1 MIEQRIDP
9 ARASDRGK
17 VVTSKVTV
25 FAVLFVAGHALLA
38 FFLRDNKSL
47 ATFHAAI
54 TLAVGLWLAL
64 STRKI
69 EKIVYISSYIVG
81 AELIWRMSGGSLFWE
96 LGKYG
101 LSAILLISTLRMRR
115 LRFNIPILVYF
126 LLLLPSISMTLS
138 ESTFEEARQQVSF
151 NLSGPFALMA
161 CVFFFERLRL
171 SSSHLIKLSLFAIGP
186 MVTVATLAIVS
197 TFTAESINFSD
208 SSNFVTSGG
217 YGPNQVSSILGLG
230 ALFAFLIFILS
241 RKEMRSLGRM
251 MFVIIVVLGFQS
263 ALTFSRG
270 GIYLAFLSAVIS
282 LAYFLREPR
291 LKAKVIL
298 TTFLLFV
305 ITTFLVVPRL
315 DSFTGGAF
323 KKRFENPST
332 TGRDTLVKSDL
343 EEWKENFISGVGPG
357 QARFHRS
364 SGDEGHVAHTEF
376 SRLLAEHG
384 LYGLGALLML
394 LIAMFRSFAR
404 AGTNLEKAVTASLFC
419 WSFLYMAIDAMR
431 LVAPCFIFGLAFA
444 SFHLRSNIDFRPTW
458 EPRKRRIVW

>member
-1 MIEQRIDP
+1 MIEQHINT
-9 ARASDRGK
+9 ARASDRER
-17 VVTSKVTV
+17 VVPSQIAV
-25 FAVLFVAGHALLA
+25 FAVLIVAGHVLLA
-38 FFLRDNKSL
+38 FLLKDNRSL
-47 ATFHAAI
+47 ATLHAAA
-54 TLAVGLWLAL
+54 TLSIGLWFAL

-69 EKIVYISSYIVG
+69 ERIVYISSYIVG

-115 LRFNIPILVYF
+115 LRFNVPILIYF
-126 LLLLPSISMTLS
+126 LLLLPSISMVLGDGTI
-138 ESTFEEARQQVSF
+138 EEARQQISF
-151 NLSGPFALMA
+151 NLSGPFTLMI

-171 SSSHLIKLSLFAIGP
+171 SSAHLIKLFLFAIGP
-186 MVTVATLAIVS
+186 AVTVATLAIVS
-197 TFTAESINFSD
+197 TFTAETISFSD

-217 YGPNQVSSILGLG
+217 YGPNQVSAILGLG

-241 RKEMRSLGRM
+241 QKEMRSLSRI
-251 MFVIIVVLGFQS
+251 MFVVIIILGFQS

-282 LAYFLREPR
+282 LLYFLREPR

-305 ITTFLVVPRL
+305 VTTFLIVPQL

-323 KKRFENPST
+323 KKRYENPST

-343 EEWKENFISGVGPG
+343 QVWKDNLISGVGPG
-357 QARFHRS
+357 EARFHRS

-431 LVAPCFIFGLAFA
+431 LAAPSFIFGLAFA
-444 SFHLRSNIDFRPTW
+444 SFYLRSNIDFKPIW